1 MRCPVREQHGI
12 RLVYEKYT
20 VGLSRCNAIDAL
32 GQKVI
37 MRAMGRE
44 RFSRFETIAQRLI
57 ERSLNRLVG
66 EDALVAEIAL
76 GIARSMDDGR
86 RNGLIPSTFEVALN
100 PVDHRALEA
109 QNPHFPHR
117 LESYAIELARRGEL
131 NRRSHASVVIVSDE
145 TLPPRHFEIA
155 TRQNHSTG
163 DTTDILN
170 YGKVLALDRLRALDA
185 FLIIGGKRH
194 VPLSKPLV
202 TIGRY
207 FENDVIIDSPAVSRR
222 HAHIRWRHER
232 FVVYDL
238 GSRGGITVNGE
249 PCRESVLRPGDL
261 ISLSNKVSIIYG
273 EGLENR
279 GEIPARVEQD
289 QDTQAFPENGD

>member
-1 MRCPVREQHGI
+1 
-12 RLVYEKYT
+12 
-20 VGLSRCNAIDAL
+20 
-32 GQKVI
+32 

-44 RFSRFETIAQRLI
+44 RFSRFEVIAQRLI
-57 ERSLNRLVG
+57 ERSLSRLVG
-66 EDALVAEIAL
+66 EDVLVAEIAL
-76 GIARSMDDGR
+76 GIARSMEDGR
-86 RNGLIPSTFEVALN
+86 SNGISPAVFEVALN
-100 PVDHRALEA
+100 PADHRALRA
-109 QNPHFPHR
+109 HNPHIPRR
-117 LESYAIELARRGEL
+117 LESYANELARRGDL
-131 NRRSHASVVIVSDE
+131 NHSHQASVVIVSDE
-145 TLPPRHFEIA
+145 TLPPRHFEVA
-155 TRQNHSTG
+155 TRKDKSAG
-163 DTTDILN
+163 DTTDILD
-170 YGKVLALDRLRALDA
+170 YGNVLAWERLRALDA

-194 VPLSKPLV
+194 VALAKPLV

-222 HAHIRWRHER
+222 HAHIRWRHGR

-238 GSRGGITVNGE
+238 GSRGGITVNGD

-279 GEIPARVEQD
+279 GETAAPVEREQD